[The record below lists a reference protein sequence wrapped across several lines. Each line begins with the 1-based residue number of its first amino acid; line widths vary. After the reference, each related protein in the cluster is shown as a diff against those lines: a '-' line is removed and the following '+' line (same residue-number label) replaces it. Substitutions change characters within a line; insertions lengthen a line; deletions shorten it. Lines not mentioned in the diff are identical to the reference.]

1 MRFYVQSLAN
11 HSVLIGSF
19 LRPAKTIFS
28 NVNHLILISQIDLT
42 LNNENK
48 RFPVLSENEYRTLK
62 HKLRVS
68 ALHPKIQAVGT
79 TYGGEVLGYECP
91 LFLKA
96 DETGKRIFGKA
107 SYAYFNVSTYTSN
120 LISLDLL
127 IYVSP
132 NTVSVCSI
140 LPILRVCRRIRYL
153 HAIIKHEIP
162 SENNNLNVSIREL
175 FINENDLPISPK
187 LTSFDIS
194 IFTTCDTRSIAYILR
209 CMPNLLHFKFLHE
222 SREKTTNIT
231 PRTACSF
238 PLFQHIN
245 SLVIDMRT
253 LCSSSWSNS
262 LRFVNCVQ
270 PNGNDD
276 AQQYVAYLSNVVH
289 FP

>member
-1 MRFYVQSLAN
+1 
-11 HSVLIGSF
+11 
-19 LRPAKTIFS
+19 
-28 NVNHLILISQIDLT
+28 
-42 LNNENK
+42 
-48 RFPVLSENEYRTLK
+48 
-62 HKLRVS
+62 
-68 ALHPKIQAVGT
+68 
-79 TYGGEVLGYECP
+79 
-91 LFLKA
+91 
-96 DETGKRIFGKA
+96 
-107 SYAYFNVSTYTSN
+107 
-120 LISLDLL
+120 
-127 IYVSP
+127 
-132 NTVSVCSI
+132 
-140 LPILRVCRRIRYL
+140 

-222 SREKTTNIT
+222 SREVAWPSAYDLVNGYTW
-231 PRTACSF
+231 RH
-238 PLFQHIN
+238 LFEMNVPFLFEFYFSYLNFERISKIRFRHGRKFISIFRSKISRMPKIHVN
-245 SLVIDMRT
+245 MRT
-253 LCSSSWSNS
+253 ICSSSWSNS

>member
-1 MRFYVQSLAN
+1 
-11 HSVLIGSF
+11 
-19 LRPAKTIFS
+19 
-28 NVNHLILISQIDLT
+28 
-42 LNNENK
+42 
-48 RFPVLSENEYRTLK
+48 
-62 HKLRVS
+62 
-68 ALHPKIQAVGT
+68 
-79 TYGGEVLGYECP
+79 
-91 LFLKA
+91 
-96 DETGKRIFGKA
+96 
-107 SYAYFNVSTYTSN
+107 YAYFNVSTYTSN

-222 SREKTTNIT
+222 SREVAWPSAYDLVNEYPKLDLDMVVNSFQYFAQKYPECQRFTG
-231 PRTACSF
+231 AC
-238 PLFQHIN
+238 
-245 SLVIDMRT
+245 
-253 LCSSSWSNS
+253 
-262 LRFVNCVQ
+262 
-270 PNGNDD
+270 
-276 AQQYVAYLSNVVH
+276 YVTHDWLS
-289 FP
+289 

>member
-19 LRPAKTIFS
+19 LRPAKPIFS

-222 SREKTTNIT
+222 SREVAWPSAYDLVNGYTW
-231 PRTACSF
+231 RH
-238 PLFQHIN
+238 LFEMNVPFLFEFYFSYLNFERI
-245 SLVIDMRT
+245 SKI
-253 LCSSSWSNS
+253 
-262 LRFVNCVQ
+262 RFRHGRKFISIFRSKISRM
-270 PNGNDD
+270 PKI
-276 AQQYVAYLSNVVH
+276 H
-289 FP
+289 